1 MSQNLHFDILSHVV
15 EIANSSVD
23 IGERLDSIL
32 GVVSTHLG
40 ARLTA
45 LFMQEHRKSQL
56 NRANTWPPQAK
67 AQAAV
72 VQFGDGAVGEAALKR
87 EPQFIEDFKPGQDKA
102 LDALCQPGERA
113 ALFPVMDD
121 NRLYAVLALV
131 FAEGGKL
138 ATDDLILLQM
148 VCREMAGAIR
158 NFRLYFEAKK
168 RIAELNVLSDLGRA
182 AISTIEVDQL
192 LDTVAGICAKLLGA
206 RGGLIQIASANGE
219 SVNHQAIYGLVPQ
232 SCLGMNSCSEICQ
245 EPVQK
250 VGGVKVQV
258 CQPELQD
265 TKFEHGLCVQLSFK
279 GQYRGRLC
287 VFDKAMHTEG
297 MGPGFTADDQDL
309 LASMSSMVSAA
320 LENALTFQRIED
332 LAQRNEEMVGALATM
347 FEISTVL
354 MTTVD
359 FEETVQIIL
368 HAMVHPSGLDHDRVV
383 LFILGEDDK
392 SGGGSLRAVAD
403 LAKPKEGSQLREL
416 LQTLYQ
422 AKEQRPRSSEV
433 EDERLARLVIDLQP
447 QVSVLAQTV
456 AEKKPIQVQDPGHD
470 PSVDK
475 ELAEALGPHPLVTV
489 PMFAKGKVV
498 GVLVT
503 NNARSNRGFS
513 DRDIKLMTMLANL
526 GGLAVENSRLY
537 QHLEN
542 ANRELAQM
550 RNRLLE
556 ADKLAALGE
565 VAAGVAHEIRNPLV
579 SIGGFT
585 RRIRKKVGDE
595 SAITPYLDVI
605 IEEVTRLERTL
616 NEMLD
621 FSTDARDHYEE
632 RSLSVIMDQALE
644 LLTREMQDGKV
655 EVTREY
661 GHELPQ
667 VYCDE
672 RQIKHVFLNLYLNA
686 IQAMGSQGGRITLR
700 TFAITREGKQFVAG
714 EVSDSGGG
722 IPMEVI
728 HKIFNPFFTTKD
740 TGSGLGLSIVHKIIT
755 RHFGQVEVHNREGEG
770 TSFLVTL
777 PAAEEGRAYL
787 K

>member
-1 MSQNLHFDILSHVV
+1 MTQSSHFDILSHAV

-32 GVVSTHLG
+32 GVINSHLG
-40 ARLTA
+40 ARITV

-56 NRANTWPPQAK
+56 TRANVWPPQLASEP
-67 AQAAV
+67 AT
-72 VQFGDGAVGEAALKR
+72 VQFGEGVVGEVAMRR
-87 EPQFIEDFKPGQDKA
+87 EPQTISVYRLGQDAVMDTICKA
-102 LDALCQPGERA
+102 GERT

-131 FAEGGKL
+131 FTEPGEL
-138 ATDDLILLQM
+138 ASDDLRLLQM
-148 VCREMAGAIR
+148 VSREMAGALR

-182 AISTIEVDQL
+182 AISTIEVEQL
-192 LDTVAGICAKLLGA
+192 LNTVAGICSKLLGA
-206 RGGLIQIASANGE
+206 RGGLVHIVALNGE
-219 SVNHQAIYGLVPQ
+219 EVELEAAYGKVPA
-232 SCLGMNSCSEICQ
+232 SCLGADNCAKNCMEQGSGTGSLR
-245 EPVQK
+245 
-250 VGGVKVQV
+250 VQV
-258 CQPELQD
+258 CQPDPTVPE
-265 TKFEHGLCVQLSFK
+265 FEHGLCVPLTFK
-279 GQYRGRLC
+279 GRYRGRLC
-287 VFDKAMHTEG
+287 VFDKAMQAEG

-309 LASMSSMVSAA
+309 LASMSNMVSAA

-332 LAQRNEEMVGALATM
+332 LAERNEEMVGALATM

-359 FEETVQIIL
+359 FEETVRIIL
-368 HAMVHPSGLDHDRVV
+368 HAVIHPSGLDHDRVV
-383 LFILGEDDK
+383 LFLLGA
-392 SGGGSLRAVAD
+392 GGDGSGSLRAVAD
-403 LAKPKEGSQLREL
+403 LSKPKEGVQLKEL
-416 LQTLYQ
+416 MQTLNQ
-422 AKEQRPRSSEV
+422 AKEQRNRESAV
-433 EDERLARLVIDLQP
+433 EDDNLATLSIPLEP
-447 QVSVLAQTV
+447 QDSVLARTV
-456 AEKKPIQVQDPGHD
+456 AERKAIQVENPIDD
-470 PSVDK
+470 PSVAK
-475 ELAEALGPHPLVTV
+475 ELVEALGPHPLVTV

-498 GVLVT
+498 GVLLT
-503 NNARSNRGFS
+503 NNARSRRGFS
-513 DRDIKLMTMLANL
+513 DRDIKLLAMLANL
-526 GGLAVENSRLY
+526 GGLSVENSRLY

-542 ANRELAQM
+542 ANHELAQM

-585 RRIRKKVGDE
+585 RRIRKKVGDD
-595 SAITPYLDVI
+595 SPITPYLDVI

-621 FSTDARDHYEE
+621 FSTDARDHFEE
-632 RSLSVIMDQALE
+632 RSLGVVMDQALE
-644 LLTREMQDGKV
+644 LLRRELDENKV
-655 EVTREY
+655 ELVRDY
-661 GHELPQ
+661 SQDLPQ

-672 RQIKHVFLNLYLNA
+672 RQIKHVFLNLFLNA
-686 IQAMGSQGGRITLR
+686 IQAMGKEGGKLSLR
-700 TFAITREGKQFVAG
+700 TYAITREGKQFVAG

-722 IPMEVI
+722 ISMEVI

-740 TGSGLGLSIVHKIIT
+740 TGSGLGLSIVHKIVT
-755 RHFGQVEVHNREGEG
+755 RHFGQVEVHNRESEG
-770 TSFLVTL
+770 ASFLVTL